1 MARSKGTFN
10 FSANL
15 EVKKAAPLDSRIVA
29 DSFESLLTSDHW
41 DSGDGTLWVYNGLV
55 VSIPS
60 TGKQYM
66 LTNYDPKDAPN
77 AYTEAENWVCVDAS
91 AAKIDVIANLE
102 STDDTKALAASQG
115 KALSDK
121 IEEVKTSL
129 SSVYSYKGSVDN
141 YADLPSADQKVGDTY
156 NVVNANG
163 NIPAGTN
170 YAWNG
175 ESWDALGGSIDLSGY
190 YTKEQTDE
198 AIKTAKDAVAGQ
210 VDTLSKVV
218 GGHTD
223 ALNKIN
229 GEEGTTGS
237 LLNVLKQSKDYT
249 DTKLENYVEKVEG
262 STLITEE
269 KLTLIDTLNTK
280 VSALETATA
289 DLTTLKAQVETNK
302 TDIATLKGNSET
314 EGSVDY
320 KIVNALS
327 WEDIK

>member
-1 MARSKGTFN
+1 MARNRGAFG
-10 FSANL
+10 FSGSL
-15 EVKKAAPLDSRIVA
+15 EIHKTAPLDARLLVPTLAELTQEETWLDGGGIWLYNNIVVTVQ
-29 DSFESLLTSDHW
+29 DQK
-41 DSGDGTLWVYNGLV
+41 GL
-55 VSIPS
+55 
-60 TGKQYM
+60 YM
-66 LTNYDPKDAPN
+66 LTNYDPVTAPE
-77 AYTEAENWVCVDAS
+77 AYKTADNWVRIDAS
-91 AAKIDVIANLE
+91 AAKIDVVTNLE

-175 ESWDALGGSIDLSGY
+175 ESWDALGGSIDLSVY
-190 YTKEQTDE
+190 YTKSETD
-198 AIKTAKDAVAGQ
+198 TLVTGAKDYAKGL
-210 VDTLSKVV
+210 VDTLSTTV
-218 GGHTD
+218 GEHTA
-223 ALNKIN
+223 ALDVIK
-229 GEEGTTGS
+229 GTEETTGS
-237 LLNVLKQSKDYT
+237 LLNTLKQSKDYT
-249 DTKLENYVEKVEG
+249 DEQLTGYVEKVEG
-262 STLITEE
+262 SSLITEE

-302 TDIATLKGNSET
+302 SDIATLKGNSET

>member
-1 MARSKGTFN
+1 MARNRGAFG
-10 FSANL
+10 FSGSL
-15 EVKKAAPLDSRIVA
+15 EIHKTAPLDARLLVPTLAELTQEETWLDGGGIWLYNNIVVTVQ
-29 DSFESLLTSDHW
+29 DQK
-41 DSGDGTLWVYNGLV
+41 GL
-55 VSIPS
+55 
-60 TGKQYM
+60 YM
-66 LTNYDPKDAPN
+66 LTNYDPVTAPE
-77 AYTEAENWVCVDAS
+77 AYKTADNWVRIDAS
-91 AAKIDVIANLE
+91 AAKIDVVTNLE

-175 ESWDALGGSIDLSGY
+175 ESWDALGGSIDLSVY
-190 YTKEQTDE
+190 YTKSETD
-198 AIKTAKDAVAGQ
+198 TLVTGAKDYAKGL
-210 VDTLSKVV
+210 VDTLSTTV
-218 GGHTD
+218 GEHTA
-223 ALNKIN
+223 ALNVIK
-229 GEEGTTGS
+229 GTEETTGS
-237 LLNVLKQSKDYT
+237 LLNTLKQSKDYT
-249 DTKLENYVEKVEG
+249 DEQLTGYVEKVEG
-262 STLITEE
+262 SSLITEE

-302 TDIATLKGNSET
+302 SDIATLKGNSET

>member
-1 MARSKGTFN
+1 MARNRGAFG
-10 FSANL
+10 FSGSL
-15 EVKKAAPLDSRIVA
+15 EIHKTAPLDARLLVPTLAELTQEETWLDGGGIWLYNNIVVTVQ
-29 DSFESLLTSDHW
+29 DQK
-41 DSGDGTLWVYNGLV
+41 GL
-55 VSIPS
+55 
-60 TGKQYM
+60 YM
-66 LTNYDPKDAPN
+66 LTNYDPVTAPE
-77 AYTEAENWVCVDAS
+77 AYKTADNWVRIDAS
-91 AAKIDVIANLE
+91 AAKIDVVTNLE

-121 IEEVKTSL
+121 IDQITTSL

-141 YADLPSADQKVGDTY
+141 YADLPSKDQKVGDTY

-175 ESWDALGGSIDLSGY
+175 TSWDALGGSVDLSVY
-190 YTKEQTDE
+190 YTKSETDTL
-198 AIKTAKDAVAGQ
+198 ITGAKDYAKGL
-210 VDTLSKVV
+210 VDTLSTTV
-218 GGHTD
+218 GEHTA
-223 ALNKIN
+223 ALNVIN
-229 GEEGTTGS
+229 GEEGTKGS
-237 LLNVLKQSKDYT
+237 LLNTLKQAKDYT
-249 DTKLENYVEKVEG
+249 DEQLTGYVEKVEG
-262 STLITEE
+262 SSLITEE

-302 TDIATLKGNSET
+302 SDIATLKGNSET